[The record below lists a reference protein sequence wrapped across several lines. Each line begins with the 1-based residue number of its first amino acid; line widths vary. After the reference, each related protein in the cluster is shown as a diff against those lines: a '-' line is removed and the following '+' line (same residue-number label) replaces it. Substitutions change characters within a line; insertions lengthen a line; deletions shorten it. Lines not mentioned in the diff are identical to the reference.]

1 MNIQKRIIKI
11 LHYFQ
16 RPKKTAKVA
25 KERLQIIIAHERVQR
40 GDKPD
45 YLAAL
50 QRDLIDVIVKYVP
63 INKEDVKIE
72 LDRQEGCSILELNVT
87 LPNFAERKKRLEQEL
102 TASE

>member
-1 MNIQKRIIKI
+1 MNIQNSIGKI
-11 LHYFQ
+11 LRYLR

-63 INKEDVKIE
+63 INKEDVKIQ

-87 LPNFAERKKRLEQEL
+87 LPNFTITSIKSR
-102 TASE
+102 